1 MSISLGVV
9 ELNSIAGGVITGDEM
24 LKAAAVQLVTAQP
37 TCPGKYVII
46 VSGLTADVEA
56 SIRAGLSAGSIHVVD
71 SIVIPRIDDS
81 VIPAIMCAAAPTQ
94 KEAVGVIETFS
105 LAGAILAADAA
116 VKAAS
121 VELIEVRL
129 GRGLGGK
136 GFVMLTGTVSDVTSA
151 IDAAKAEL
159 KPSGMTL
166 NTVVVPSLH
175 EDMFKALL

>member
-9 ELNSIAGGVITGDEM
+9 ELNSVAGGVITGDEM
-24 LKAAAVQLVTAQP
+24 LKSAGVNLITAQP
-37 TCPGKYVII
+37 TCPGKYVI
-46 VSGLTADVEA
+46 VVGGQTSEVET
-56 SIRAGLSAGSIHVVD
+56 SVRAGQSAGGVHVVD
-71 SIVIPRIDDS
+71 TVVIPRIDDS
-81 VIPAIMCAAAPTQ
+81 VIPAIMCSTAPQQ

-105 LAGAILAADAA
+105 LTGAILAADSA

-136 GFVMLTGTVSDVTSA
+136 SFVILTGSVSNCTSA
-151 IDAAKAEL
+151 VEAAKEEL
-159 KPSGMTL
+159 KASGMIL